1 MSQTAKTKQRILESA
16 LKLFSQKGYLGTTT
30 KEIAR
35 EAGIAEVTL
44 FRYFPSKELLFGE
57 VINTYSF
64 LPTLKEIL
72 EKIKEEPCEKGL
84 KIIAHEFLKML
95 EGKKDLIKIMH
106 SEMQRY
112 PEEIKKIYENIIE
125 NTITLFAEYLK
136 KLQEKKILRNF
147 DSIFGARAFLGM
159 FFSYFYAKEI
169 KEWLNLKKENTEEI
183 INAYVDIFLK
193 GILKS

>member
-44 FRYFPSKELLFGE
+44 FRYFPSKESLFGE

-64 LPTLKEIL
+64 LPMLKEIL
-72 EKIKEEPCEKGL
+72 EKIKGEPCEKGL
-84 KIIAHEFLKML
+84 KIIAYEFLKML
-95 EGKKDLIKIMH
+95 ENKKDLIKIMH

-125 NTITLFAEYLK
+125 NTITLLAEYLRR
-136 KLQEKKILRNF
+136 LQEKKILRNF
-147 DSIFGARAFLGM
+147 DNIFGARAFLGM
-159 FFSYFYAKEI
+159 FFSYFYAKDI

>member
-1 MSQTAKTKQRILESA
+1 MSKTVKTKQRILEAA

-44 FRYFPSKELLFGE
+44 FRYFSSKELLFAE

-64 LPTLKEIL
+64 LPALKEIL
-72 EKIKEEPCEKGL
+72 GKIKEKPCEKGL

-95 EGKKDLIKIMH
+95 ESKKDLIKIMH

-112 PEEIKKIYENIIE
+112 PEKIKKIHEAIIE
-125 NTITLFAEYLK
+125 NTITVLSEYFK
-136 KLQEKKILRNF
+136 TLQKKKILREINTVF
-147 DSIFGARAFLGM
+147 VARAFLGM
-159 FFSYFYAKEI
+159 FFSYFYGKEI
-169 KEWLNLKKENTEEI
+169 KECLNLKKENLEEV
-183 INAYVDIFLK
+183 INAYIDIFLK
-193 GILKS
+193 GILRS